1 MSIWNIFLLTG
12 GLSIFLF
19 GMMEMNKHLTSIAS
33 DKMKHIMVALTNNR
47 FRGYMTGL
55 GITMVN
61 QSSSAT
67 TVLEAALVGA
77 GLLTFHQSLAVT
89 LGAELGSTFLP
100 QLVAFPSV
108 TKFSTFIVA
117 VGFIYTMFSKTKSH
131 RHVGMTIFTFGLLF
145 LGMDMM
151 SESLKPLRTYS
162 PFIELMEG
170 IETPIF
176 GILLGLTF
184 TMIIQ
189 SSGATTGI
197 TIAMAMAGTITL
209 EQAIPINLGA
219 AVGTCI
225 TAILGSLALNWEA
238 KRTAYIHVL
247 FQLIGVVWIYILLV
261 IPFRGE
267 RFYVW
272 FVKWFCLHVLGTDSL
287 SRQIAMAF
295 TFMPM
300 INHLFVL
307 PSLDL
312 IEKVFSRCFPPRKA
326 DRVFSVKY
334 VSDKLI
340 ESNVQVA
347 LLMAKKEILRAAKY
361 VDHMLEDTKIAFRS
375 KDTAIIDHVR
385 ETDSKVDLLHR
396 SIIPF
401 LAKLSQ
407 SELTE
412 KESRRCMNYMY
423 IENEF
428 ESIGDV
434 IDKNI
439 LALAEKKIKTKMFFS
454 EEGFNEIETLL
465 EILSKNFERLR
476 VALEQEDL
484 VLAKKI
490 QEEYSNLD
498 EEKYKEMHIERL
510 HKGFN
515 ESIATSAVHLDLI
528 SYLNRINTHI
538 NYVAGKLLW
547 LDSSNGTKRADNDGV
562 VVETLGNIDN

>member
-1 MSIWNIFLLTG
+1 MSIWNGFLLAG
-12 GLSIFLF
+12 GLALFLF

-33 DKMKHIMVALTNNR
+33 DKMKSIMVTLTNGR
-47 FRGYMTGL
+47 LRGYLTGL
-55 GITMVN
+55 GITMIN

-108 TKFSTFIVA
+108 TKFSTLIIA
-117 VGFIYTMFSKTKSH
+117 AGFIMTILSKTKRQ
-131 RHVGMTIFTFGLLF
+131 RHIGMTIFTFGLLF
-145 LGMDMM
+145 MGMDMM
-151 SESLKPLRTYS
+151 SESLKPLRSYR

-176 GILLGLTF
+176 GILLGLGF

-225 TAILGSLALNWEA
+225 TAILGSLALNWDA
-238 KRTAYIHVL
+238 KRTAYIHVV
-247 FQLIGVVWIYILLV
+247 FQLIGVVWIYVLLI
-261 IPFRGE
+261 IPFQGE
-267 RFYVW
+267 RFFVW

-287 SRQIAMAF
+287 ARQIAMAF
-295 TFMPM
+295 TFMPL
-300 INHLFVL
+300 INHIFVI
-307 PSLDL
+307 PCLDI
-312 IEKVFSRCFPPRKA
+312 IERTFGRYFPAKEA
-326 DRVFSVKY
+326 DKPFSVKY
-334 VSDKLI
+334 VSDRLI
-340 ESNVQVA
+340 ESNPQVA
-347 LLMAKKEILRAAKY
+347 LLMAKKEILRVAKY
-361 VDHMLEDTKIAFRS
+361 VNRMLRETKEAFRS
-375 KDTAIIDHVR
+375 KDTAIIDHICA
-385 ETDSKVDLLHR
+385 TDSKVDILHR

-412 KESRRCMNYMY
+412 NESNRCMNYMY

-439 LALAEKKIKTKMFFS
+439 MALARKKIKTNMIFS
-454 EEGFNEIETLL
+454 DDGFYELESLL
-465 EILSKNFERLR
+465 TMLNRNFESLIS
-476 VALEQEDL
+476 ALDQEDL
-484 VLAKKI
+484 ILARKVRD
-490 QEEYSNLD
+490 EYGNLS

-510 HKGFN
+510 HKGLN
-515 ESIATSAVHLDLI
+515 ESITTSSVHLDLI
-528 SYLNRINTHI
+528 SYFTRINNHI

-547 LDSSNGTKRADNDGV
+547 LDQNNGNGDLAE
-562 VVETLGNIDN
+562 ETQSLKN